1 MNSRYNMDHSVSE
14 FPNSKMYGT
23 VITSNSIAGCYRQ
36 FNDLKKTK
44 NKKQLCIKI
53 EPIYIPKAM

>member
-1 MNSRYNMDHSVSE
+1 MDHSVSK
-14 FPNSKMYGT
+14 FHNSKMYGA

-36 FNDLKKTK
+36 FNDLKKE
-44 NKKQLCIKI
+44 LHIKT

>member
-1 MNSRYNMDHSVSE
+1 MNSRYNMDHSVSK

-36 FNDLKKTK
+36 FNDLKKK
-44 NKKQLCIKI
+44 LCIKI

>member
-1 MNSRYNMDHSVSE
+1 MNSRYNMDHSVSK

-36 FNDLKKTK
+36 FNDLKKS
-44 NKKQLCIKI
+44 
-53 EPIYIPKAM
+53 YV